1 MVTIDEL
8 KRHYLFTDED
18 AEQLKSLKPLMEE
31 HKKTITDAL
40 YDHLLGIPETAEF
53 LMDDAVLQRLKL
65 SQQAWLVDLFSG
77 QYDNHYLRKLEKI
90 GMAHVRIGLNAHFV
104 NCAMNF
110 IRQALVNLIRDTYA
124 DREMRRRLTDATE
137 KILDANLDVM
147 SASYLEE
154 ELKKE
159 FVSHRLESKLIRAT
173 ERFTYGLNLILV
185 VALAGVSLLV
195 VVQFFWE
202 LLHIFNGEI
211 EKGVLSALGTLLIL
225 WMMIELMGNEI
236 RNLKGGRF
244 NILLFVGVIMVA
256 LIREVLIS
264 TLRHDALETQAFL
277 AGTLLI
283 LGIVYFLVSKS
294 QRGGPLH

>member
-18 AEQLKSLKPLMEE
+18 VIQLKSLQPLAEV
-31 HKKTITDAL
+31 HKQAITDAL
-40 YDHLLGIPETAEF
+40 YNHLLGIPETAEF
-53 LMDDAVLQRLKL
+53 LMDDALLQRLKL
-65 SQQAWLVDLFSG
+65 SHQAWLVELFSG

-185 VALAGVSLLV
+185 LALAGVSITV
-195 VVQFFWE
+195 VVQFGWD
-202 LLHIFNGEI
+202 LLHIFSGNL

-283 LGIVYFLVSKS
+283 LGIVYYLVSKS
-294 QRGGPLH
+294 QRGGPMR